1 MPVVPSH
8 TSLVRIFAAEPPLP
22 AVAQTTLVT
31 ALEKLVT
38 HFVREGR
45 CTSAAVTAQENGRFL
60 VIAWEGPPL
69 SGCSHD
75 KIAQVIAA
83 HESTSG
89 CALLNPPPIAIGAA
103 GNVRLTDRAGVR
115 ALLATGAAEA
125 ATVVWDVR
133 AGHLADWNRGP
144 QLLRE
149 SRLASLMVAGLVP
162 IPQPVGVSA

>member
-1 MPVVPSH
+1 MRDIPSE
-8 TSLVRIFAAEPPLP
+8 TALVRIFAAEPPLP
-22 AVAQTTLVT
+22 AVAQSALVT
-31 ALEKLVT
+31 AVEKLLA

-45 CTSAAVTAQENGRFL
+45 CTSAEVTAQENGRFL

-115 ALLATGAAEA
+115 ALLATGAADT

-133 AGHLADWNRGP
+133 AGQLADWKRGP

-149 SRLASLMVAGLVP
+149 SRLASLMVAGLASLP
-162 IPQPVGVSA
+162 GSAAVSA